1 MTDRPILLPA
11 MRQVSR
17 DTLQVQ
23 VYRQIRE
30 ALMSGRFQPGQKL
43 TIRGLAEALGSS
55 PMPVREALNRLS
67 AENAFEVTETARLRV
82 PMMTPER
89 LREIR
94 DARVALEGLLAEKAV
109 ILITDADLADISQLC
124 GQMQN
129 AADSVDVALYLWTN
143 FAFHRRIYAVAKAE
157 LIVAAVENFWLH
169 IGPCFA
175 LVAPDRAHL
184 QRSME
189 AHNRIVEALAARD
202 GAAARAAVTDDIMQA
217 ADSLTRL
224 IAKSD
229 RSRSRVSGV
238 KKA

>member
-1 MTDRPILLPA
+1 MTDRPILLPP

-17 DTLQVQ
+17 DTLQDQ

-82 PMMTPER
+82 PMITPER

-109 ILITDADLADISQLC
+109 VLINDADLEDISQLC
-124 GQMQN
+124 GQMQK
-129 AADSVDVALYLWTN
+129 AADSVDVALYL
-143 FAFHRRIYAVAKAE
+143 
-157 LIVAAVENFWLH
+157 
-169 IGPCFA
+169 
-175 LVAPDRAHL
+175 
-184 QRSME
+184 
-189 AHNRIVEALAARD
+189 
-202 GAAARAAVTDDIMQA
+202 
-217 ADSLTRL
+217 
-224 IAKSD
+224 
-229 RSRSRVSGV
+229 
-238 KKA
+238 

>member
-17 DTLQVQ
+17 DTLQDQ

-109 ILITDADLADISQLC
+109 VLINDADLADISQLC
-124 GQMQN
+124 GQMQK
-129 AADSVDVALYLWTN
+129 AADNVDVALYLWTN
-143 FAFHRRIYAVAKAE
+143 FAFHRRIYAVAKVE

-224 IAKSD
+224 IANSD